1 VLLFFFLKQDSNPHL
16 FDAPQ
21 VRVPEAAQ
29 RALILLPLPTNR
41 TPIGVRFFFFRVQIR
56 FRMLQNAIFSAIIIK
71 IMVFYARMNR
81 FAVIS

>member
-71 IMVFYARMNR
+71 IMVFYAHVNR